1 MAQFN
6 PLKPPFLIHTA
17 SADDLVRLLRSPV
30 ERMGLGTITEV
41 LDRLNALGKPLDQ
54 RMTSDFLRQAIV
66 NDNPEHVRFWMNQAQ
81 TPTMYGLLCLHERKF
96 DLFRILLESQNN
108 TKHVLDAAL
117 AAIAPHDNREAVDFL
132 LEQGADPSYH
142 NHLALREAIEAG
154 TNSVELLLDTLD
166 TSRHGSLVL
175 ATAIIHER
183 TDIVRV
189 LLDRGIDPLDD
200 EALAMDRA
208 LRSQNREIMKLI
220 LDRMPEVPPRII
232 ETALY
237 FKVQP
242 FVMDML
248 MDKCCF
254 DEVREYIHRRC
265 SSVVQSVFEQ
275 VCARRQ
281 KDALQNE
288 ITNGAS
294 FQYSP
299 RTPSRKI

>member
-6 PLKPPFLIHTA
+6 PSKSPFLIQTA
-17 SADDLVRLLRSPV
+17 SADDLVRFLRSPV

-66 NDNPEHVRFWMNQAQ
+66 NDNPEHVSFWMNHAQ
-81 TPTMYGLLCLHERKF
+81 TPTMYGLLCLQERKF

-154 TNSVELLLDTLD
+154 TNSVEVLLDTLD
-166 TSRHGSLVL
+166 TSRYGSLVL
-175 ATAIIHER
+175 ATAVIHER
-183 TDIVRV
+183 TEIVRV
-189 LLDRGIDPLDD
+189 LLDRGVDPLDD

-220 LDRMPEVPPRII
+220 LDRMPEVPPRVI

-254 DEVREYIHRRC
+254 DEVREYIYRRC

-281 KDALQNE
+281 KDALQTE
-288 ITNGAS
+288 ITHAAS
-294 FQYSP
+294 PQYSP
-299 RTPSRKI
+299 RTLSRKI